1 MLHTS
6 KYVIILPSRVI
17 WLFTQDPSHCGQ
29 HMVSVVTSGHQ
40 WSGQTYYWLGWPVP
54 PTPTQSQASIHII
67 KPTHYLQEH
76 PGLRGTPLAMMA
88 ALCNK
93 TASMSPPPLADA
105 AVGKGF
111 HPWKNKGSPE
121 ASGSGSRTSQGSA
134 SAPTTTAAFSSPP
147 HQATTPSPSYG
158 TITI

>member
-1 MLHTS
+1 M
-6 KYVIILPSRVI
+6 
-17 WLFTQDPSHCGQ
+17 FQDG
-29 HMVSVVTSGHQ
+29 
-40 WSGQTYYWLGWPVP
+40 
-54 PTPTQSQASIHII
+54 
-67 KPTHYLQEH
+67 H

-121 ASGSGSRTSQGSA
+121 SVPNSGGGPRSSQPTGTA
-134 SAPTTTAAFSSPP
+134 TTTASYSSPP

-158 TITI
+158 MYPVHLKALGHSIISKETQYRN